1 MNMAGL
7 GAIPRDGGTC
17 FRVWAPLEQSLEVR
31 VLSPAPRVIAMRP
44 EGRGYHAAR
53 LEGIGQGATY
63 LYRFSDGRER
73 PDPASR
79 FQPEGVHGPSM
90 VVGGSFPWTD
100 SSWRGMPLERMVIY
114 ELHVGTFSREGTFEA
129 VVPALDELADIG
141 VTAIELMPVA
151 QFPGGRNWG
160 YDGVLPFAV
169 QDSYGGPL
177 GLNRLIDACHARG
190 MAVVLDVVYNHLG
203 PEGNHLAEFGPYFTD
218 VYRTPWGRAINFD
231 GPGTDE
237 VRRYFIEN
245 ALHWV
250 EEHHVDALRLDA
262 VHGILDRSADP
273 FLAELADTVREASG
287 RLGRPIP
294 LIAESDLND
303 PRLLHGRDRGGCG
316 LDAQWCDD
324 FHHALH
330 ALLTGETQGYYRDFG
345 TLAHMEKAF
354 RDGFVLTG
362 GYSEFRQRR
371 HGSSSAAIDPR
382 RMIVFAQNHDVVG
395 NRLGGE
401 RLGRIASLE
410 KAKLAAA
417 AVLLSPYV
425 PLLFMGEEYG
435 EAAPFLY
442 FTSHSDPALA
452 EAVRR
457 GRRAE
462 FASFRWEGEI
472 PDPQAE
478 ETFRRST
485 LDRSASRQG
494 RGKMLIDL
502 HRELLRIRAAIGGS
516 RRDSVEVR
524 ADLAAR
530 TLWLRY
536 LPDRAA
542 IGLNFSGGEVPTR
555 PPSLGRPARLALE
568 TSGSLWGG
576 PGGRAPSSIPA
587 GDPPDVVMSPES
599 AVVFA

>member
-7 GAIPRDGGTC
+7 GALPRDGGTC
-17 FRVWAPLEQSLEVR
+17 FRVWAPLERSLEVR

-129 VVPALDELADIG
+129 VVPALDELRDIG

-262 VHGILDRSADP
+262 VHGILDRSAGP

-303 PRLLHGRDRGGCG
+303 PRLLHARDRGGCG

-494 RGKMLIDL
+494 RGKMLFDL

-516 RRDSVEVR
+516 RRNSLEVR

-555 PPSLGRPARLALE
+555 PPSLGRPARLALD